1 MSASFVLREAHL
13 PGDEAAM
20 VRFIDG
26 SQAFEHA
33 IEPDRRIDARAG
45 ADYLPHLL
53 ERVKND
59 DGRIFIAESGG
70 RPIGWGVFHVQ
81 DAPVFVVEDERRYGY
96 IADLF
101 VEEAFRGQGIGRALI
116 TACEDAARALGLK
129 LIMLGVLAGNAR
141 ARRIYEASGYA
152 PYALDLR
159 KYL

>member
-1 MSASFVLREAHL
+1 M
-13 PGDEAAM
+13 
-20 VRFIDG
+20 
-26 SQAFEHA
+26 
-33 IEPDRRIDARAG
+33 
-45 ADYLPHLL
+45 
-53 ERVKND
+53 
-59 DGRIFIAESGG
+59 
-70 RPIGWGVFHVQ
+70 
-81 DAPVFVVEDERRYGY
+81 
-96 IADLF
+96 F